1 VKKCAEGFDKQ
12 AYRAMNGRATMTA
25 DLPSVPD
32 KQAIDAAS
40 GRRDA
45 VLERIAAACKACGRE
60 TNSVTLLAVSKT
72 FDGSHCLA
80 MMPSGQRSFGENYLQ
95 EALEK
100 QRWLADQRLPGAPEW
115 HFIGPIQ
122 SNKTKPIAE
131 NFDWVHTV
139 DRLKVG
145 QRLNDQRPEDK
156 APLQICLQVNI
167 DNEATK
173 SGCAPAEAI
182 DLARALAAL
191 PRLQLRGLMAIPT
204 ATDDSAQQRQS
215 FAAVRELANQCRQ
228 ALPQADAAIFDTLSM
243 GMTADLES
251 AIAEGAT
258 LVRVGTA
265 LFGARGPKPL

>member
-1 VKKCAEGFDKQ
+1 MA
-12 AYRAMNGRATMTA
+12 A
-25 DLPSVPD
+25 DGPAVPD
-32 KQAIDAAS
+32 EQAIAAAS
-40 GRRDA
+40 ERREA
-45 VLERIAAACKACGRE
+45 VLARIAAACKASGRDVN
-60 TNSVTLLAVSKT
+60 TVSLLAVSKT
-72 FDGSHCLA
+72 FDASHCLA

-100 QRWLADQRLPGAPEW
+100 QRWLADQRLPGKPEW

-131 NFDWVHTV
+131 NFDWAHTV
-139 DRLKVG
+139 DRLKIG

-156 APLQICLQVNI
+156 GPLQICLQVNI

-182 DLARALAAL
+182 ALAQALAAL
-191 PRLQLRGLMAIPT
+191 PQLRLRGLMAIPT
-204 ATDDSAQQRQS
+204 ATDDPAQQRQS
-215 FAAVRELANQCRQ
+215 FAAVRELAAQCRQ
-228 ALPQADAAIFDTLSM
+228 ALPQAEAALFDTLSM
-243 GMTADLES
+243 GMTGDLES

-265 LFGARGPKPL
+265 LFGARGAKAV

>member
-1 VKKCAEGFDKQ
+1 
-12 AYRAMNGRATMTA
+12 MNGRRAMTT
-25 DLPSVPD
+25 DLPAAPD
-32 KQAIDAAS
+32 QQAIDAAS
-40 GRRDA
+40 GRHEA
-45 VLERIAAACKACGRE
+45 VLDRIAAACKASGRDSD
-60 TNSVTLLAVSKT
+60 TVSLLAVSKT

-100 QRWLADQRLPGAPEW
+100 QRWLADQRLPGEPEW

-139 DRLKVG
+139 DRLKIA
-145 QRLNDQRPEDK
+145 QRLNDQRLEDS

-167 DNEATK
+167 DNEQTK
-173 SGCAPAEAI
+173 SGCTPAEAVE
-182 DLARALAAL
+182 LAQALAAL

-204 ATDDSAQQRQS
+204 ATDDTTLQRKS
-215 FAAVRELANQCRQ
+215 FAAVRELADQCRQ
-228 ALPQADAAIFDTLSM
+228 GLPPSDAAIFDTLSM

-265 LFGARGPKPL
+265 LFGARGPKAV